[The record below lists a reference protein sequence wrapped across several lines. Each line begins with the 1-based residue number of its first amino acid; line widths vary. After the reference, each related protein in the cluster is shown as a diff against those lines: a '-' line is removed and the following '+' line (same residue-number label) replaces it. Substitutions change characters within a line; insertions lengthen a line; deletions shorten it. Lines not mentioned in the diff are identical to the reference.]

1 MKIKSGMHV
10 VLLKGGY
17 GSEREISLKSGD
29 TCSIA
34 LKENGFKVSE
44 IDFNQSIATE
54 LTILKPDV
62 CFNALHGQYGED
74 GNIQGLLNI
83 LKIPYTHSG
92 VTTSSIAMNK
102 IHFKR
107 VITKATENTINPI
120 NFPKSLEIDDGKR
133 LSVKNHKGPY
143 VIKPINGG
151 SSVGVLLIKNNDEA
165 PLKKTWPDKDL
176 MAESLVGTRE
186 LTVTVL
192 REKPLCV
199 TEITTPKNNDFYNY
213 DAKYSSDGSFHEIP
227 AQIPKII
234 AQQAMS
240 WALKAHKTIGCKGIS
255 RSDFR
260 YDPNKSELF
269 MLEINTQPGMTKTSL
284 APEQGAFC
292 NINMVKM
299 VRILIEEATYEC

>member
-1 MKIKSGMHV
+1 MKIKSGMHI
-10 VLLKGGY
+10 VLIKGGY
-17 GSEREISLKSGD
+17 GAEREISLKSGK
-29 TCSIA
+29 TCAIA

-44 IDFNQSIATE
+44 VDFNQSIATE

-120 NFPKSLEIDDGKR
+120 NFPKSLEIDDGKT
-133 LSVKNHKGPY
+133 LSVKDHQGPY

-151 SSVGVLLIKNNDEA
+151 SSVGVLLIKNNNEA
-165 PLKKTWPDKDL
+165 PLKKTWPDKYL

-199 TEITTPKNNDFYNY
+199 TEIKTAKNNDFYNY
-213 DAKYSSDGSFHEIP
+213 DAKYASGGSFHEIP
-227 AQIPKII
+227 AQIPTVIN
-234 AQQAMS
+234 QQAMN
-240 WALKAHKTIGCKGIS
+240 WALKAHQIIGCKGIS

-260 YDPNKSELF
+260 YDPNNSELF

>member
-1 MKIKSGMHV
+1 MKIKSGMHI
-10 VLLKGGY
+10 VLIKGGY
-17 GSEREISLKSGD
+17 GAEREISLKSGK
-29 TCSIA
+29 TCAIA

-120 NFPKSLEIDDGKR
+120 NFPKSLEIDDGKT
-133 LSVKNHKGPY
+133 LSVKDHKGPY

-151 SSVGVLLIKNNDEA
+151 SSVGVLLIKNNNEA
-165 PLKKTWPDKDL
+165 PLKKTWPDKYL

-199 TEITTPKNNDFYNY
+199 TEIKTAKNNVFYNY
-213 DAKYSSDGSFHEIP
+213 DAKYASGGSFHEIP
-227 AQIPKII
+227 AQIPKVIS
-234 AQQAMS
+234 QQAMN
-240 WALKAHKTIGCKGIS
+240 WALKAHQIIGCRGIS

-260 YDPNKSELF
+260 YDQNTSELF

-284 APEQGAFC
+284 APEQCAFC

>member
-1 MKIKSGMHV
+1 MKIKSEMHV

-17 GSEREISLKSGD
+17 GSEREISLKSGN
-29 TCSIA
+29 TCSVA

-44 IDFNQSIATE
+44 VDFSQSIATE

-92 VTTSSIAMNK
+92 VATSSIAMNK

-107 VITKATENTINPI
+107 VITKATENSTNPI
-120 NFPKSLEIDDGKR
+120 NFPKSLEIDNGKT
-133 LSVKNHKGPY
+133 LSVKDHKGPY

-151 SSVGVLLIKNNDEA
+151 SSVGVLLIKNNNEA
-165 PLKKTWPDKDL
+165 PLKKTLHDKYL
-176 MAESLVGTRE
+176 MAESLVGTKE

-199 TEITTPKNNDFYNY
+199 TEIKTAKNNDFYNY
-213 DAKYSSDGSFHEIP
+213 DAKYASGGSFHETP
-227 AQIPKII
+227 AQIPTVITQK
-234 AQQAMS
+234 AMD
-240 WALKAHKTIGCKGIS
+240 WALKAHQIIGCKGIS

-260 YDPNKSELF
+260 YDPNNNELF

-292 NINMVKM
+292 NINMVQM

>member
-1 MKIKSGMHV
+1 MKIKTEMHV

-17 GSEREISLKSGD
+17 GLEREISLKSGEA
-29 TCSIA
+29 CSIA

-44 IDFNQSIATE
+44 LDFNQSIATE
-54 LTILKPDV
+54 LTKLKPDV

-92 VTTSSIAMNK
+92 VTSSSIAMNK

-107 VITKATENTINPI
+107 IITKATENTTNPI
-120 NFPKSLEIDDGKR
+120 HFPKSLEIDDGKT
-133 LSVKNHKGPY
+133 LSVKDHKGPY

-151 SSVGVLLIKNNDEA
+151 SSVGVLLIKDNNEA
-165 PLKKTWPDKDL
+165 PLKKTWPNKYL
-176 MAESLVGTRE
+176 MAEPLVGTRE

-192 REKPLCV
+192 RDKPLCV
-199 TEITTPKNNDFYNY
+199 TEIKTGQNNDFYNY
-213 DAKYSSDGSFHEIP
+213 DAKYARGGSFHEIP
-227 AQIPKII
+227 AQIPNVIS
-234 AQQAMS
+234 QQAMS
-240 WALKAHKTIGCKGIS
+240 WALRAHQIIGCNGIS

-260 YDPNKSELF
+260 YDPHNSELF

-284 APEQGAFC
+284 APEQCAFC

>member
-1 MKIKSGMHV
+1 MKIKSGMHI
-10 VLLKGGY
+10 VLIKGGY
-17 GSEREISLKSGD
+17 GAEREISLKSGK
-29 TCSIA
+29 TCAVA

-44 IDFNQSIATE
+44 IDLNQSIANE

-107 VITKATENTINPI
+107 VITKATENTTNPI
-120 NFPKSLEIDDGKR
+120 NFPKSLEINDGNT
-133 LSVKNHKGPY
+133 LSVKDHKGPY

-151 SSVGVLLIKNNDEA
+151 SSVGVLLIKNNNEA
-165 PLKKTWPDKDL
+165 PLKKTWPDKYL

-199 TEITTPKNNDFYNY
+199 TEIKTAKNNVFYNY
-213 DAKYSSDGSFHEIP
+213 DAKYASGGSFHEIP
-227 AQIPKII
+227 AQIPKVIS
-234 AQQAMS
+234 QQAMN
-240 WALKAHKTIGCKGIS
+240 WALKAHQIIGCRGIS

-260 YDPNKSELF
+260 YDQNTSELF

-284 APEQGAFC
+284 APEQCAFC
-292 NINMVKM
+292 DINMVKM

>member
-1 MKIKSGMHV
+1 MKIKSEMHV

-29 TCSIA
+29 ACSIA

-44 IDFNQSIATE
+44 LDFNHSIATE
-54 LTILKPDV
+54 LAKLKPDV

-107 VITKATENTINPI
+107 IITKATENTNNPI
-120 NFPKSLEIDDGKR
+120 NFPKSLEIDDGKM
-133 LSVKNHKGPY
+133 LSVKDHKGPY

-151 SSVGVLLIKNNDEA
+151 SSVGVLLIKDNNEA
-165 PLKKTWPDKDL
+165 PLKKTWPNKYL

-192 REKPLCV
+192 RDKPLCV
-199 TEITTPKNNDFYNY
+199 TEIKTGQNNDFYNY
-213 DAKYSSDGSFHEIP
+213 EAKYASGGSFHEIP
-227 AQIPKII
+227 AQIPKVIS
-234 AQQAMS
+234 QQAMS
-240 WALKAHKTIGCKGIS
+240 WALRAHQIIGCKGIS

-260 YDPNKSELF
+260 YDPNNCELF

-284 APEQGAFC
+284 APEQCAFC